1 MINEGVC
8 SSETETLLRTKD
20 CGFLIREQ
28 RTIIFDTIEQ
38 LLRRMCKLGIVDNLF
53 SSFSTVASTRQSR
66 LVPLEFVIEYPN
78 ETLSTKLDFGR
89 FFLSEHQNFDTYMY
103 CYRKHP

>member
-20 CGFLIREQ
+20 CGFLIRKQ

-78 ETLSTKLDFGR
+78 DTISTKLDFGKD
-89 FFLSEHQNFDTYMY
+89 FFIRTSYTLILIRSG
-103 CYRKHP
+103 